1 MGLGVSLSVFEGIKV
16 RRRIVNL
23 DQVLSRFLGGDLQI
37 SDSAQSECNVV
48 DFKQTLFHSKL
59 CLNCTSPCHS
69 HGGLLSHHPSKAEQ
83 RCALS
88 LHPGLDFIET
98 YSVPVSAMYLSSQ
111 PEILLYSSFLIIFFT
126 RSHAMVQVY

>member
-1 MGLGVSLSVFEGIKV
+1 M
-16 RRRIVNL
+16 NL

-69 HGGLLSHHPSKAEQ
+69 HGGLLS
-83 RCALS
+83 LL
-88 LHPGLDFIET
+88 LHESIC
-98 YSVPVSAMYLSSQ
+98 V
-111 PEILLYSSFLIIFFT
+111 ISSF
-126 RSHAMVQVY
+126 